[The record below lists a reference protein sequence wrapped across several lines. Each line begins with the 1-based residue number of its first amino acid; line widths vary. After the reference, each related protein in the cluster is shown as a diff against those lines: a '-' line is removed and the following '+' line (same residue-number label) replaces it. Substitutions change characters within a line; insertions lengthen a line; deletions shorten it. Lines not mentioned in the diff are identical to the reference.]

1 MKLSKSSIANLV
13 YKLPQ
18 ELPNDNSLAPHFHR
32 LGGGGR
38 GFAHTIKK
46 KKKKKK
52 RIRILGNKDI
62 LGKSQIWLDT

>member
-13 YKLPQ
+13 YELPQ
-18 ELPNDNSLAPHFHR
+18 ELPNDNSLAPR
-32 LGGGGR
+32 QE
-38 GFAHTIKK
+38 